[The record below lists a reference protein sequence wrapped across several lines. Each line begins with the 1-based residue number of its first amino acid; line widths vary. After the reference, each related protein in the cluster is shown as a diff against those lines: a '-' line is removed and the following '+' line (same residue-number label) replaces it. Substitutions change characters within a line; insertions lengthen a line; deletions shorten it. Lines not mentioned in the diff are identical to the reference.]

1 MALQLRPEDLGLT
14 FGAGMAVWGV
24 LMDTVMADGTWH
36 CLVVFADGTTSLY
49 TSSGFGVIGAG
60 GHPRV
65 RQASEA
71 LLRAAESELALFGPA
86 RDPELPG
93 AGQVAIRALTVNGHL
108 VVTTSEDD
116 FRHGRHPTSPVFHAA
131 HEVVT
136 EVRLATPE

>member
-1 MALQLRPEDLGLT
+1 M
-14 FGAGMAVWGV
+14 
-24 LMDTVMADGTWH
+24 
-36 CLVVFADGTTSLY
+36 
-49 TSSGFGVIGAG
+49 
-60 GHPRV
+60 

-131 HEVVT
+131 HEVIT
-136 EVRLATPE
+136 EVRLAPPRYGITSWWSLRTRMRIEPSPSAENN